1 LIKFRYIGRNYITDI
16 ISYFNEEGVKMFARV
31 ARIQGKPEKTD
42 EVIRYFQEQVLTAA
56 KKIKGFKEGYMMVN
70 RQTGTVMGM
79 TIWESQQGIQDSTA
93 NAGRFIPQ
101 MAQILGATQPAMT
114 ETYEVAV
121 AEVPTAAGMK

>member
-1 LIKFRYIGRNYITDI
+1 MYIRVEHITTNDVEEI
-16 ISYFNEEGVKMFARV
+16 IEKETKMFARV

-56 KKIKGFKEGYMMVN
+56 KKIKGFREGYMMVN

-79 TIWESQQGIQDSTA
+79 TIWESQQGLQDSTA